1 MPIYRIKY
9 IKEKVSDKEEKIT
22 SPDDVIK
29 YVKDHGLFPRED
41 SWREKCQIILIGPSG
56 QAIGDFLIS
65 TGVESKCLID
75 GKLIC
80 KTALIAGAGK
90 VIILHNHPMG
100 KPHPTHYDIE
110 ETAKVKKM
118 LDVLDITLLDHIIL
132 TDTEYYSFKE
142 EVTKSIKTTAPQNN
156 LQFIDL
162 GLPSGK
168 LWATQNVK
176 DENGNEAYLTFD
188 KAVEIY
194 GKNLPSKED
203 WKELFDNCSCKWNKK
218 EKGFYVTG
226 PNGNSIFLPAAG
238 FRGGGVK
245 NVGTTGHYWSS
256 SVNDEKSSVNDEK
269 DAYNVHFYSSYLA
282 PRNYSDRYFGF
293 SVRLCKSK

>member
-1 MPIYRIKY
+1 MPTYRIKY
-9 IKEKVSDKEEKIT
+9 IKEKVSDKEEKIS

-29 YVKDHGLFPRED
+29 YVKDHGLFPNED

-56 QAIGDFLIS
+56 QVIGDFHVS
-65 TGVESKCLID
+65 TGVETKCLID
-75 GKLIC
+75 GRLVC
-80 KTALIAGAGK
+80 KTALIAGADK

-100 KPHPTHYDIE
+100 KPRPTHYDIE

-142 EVTKSIKTTAPQNN
+142 EVTKSIKTTALQNN

-176 DENGNEAYLTFD
+176 DENGNETYLTFD

-194 GKNLPSKED
+194 RKNLPSKED

-218 EKGFYVTG
+218 EKGFDVTG

-238 FRGGGVK
+238 FCGGCVK

-256 SVNDEKSSVNDEK
+256 SVNDEK
-269 DAYNVHFYSSYLA
+269 DAYNVHFYSSYLD
-282 PRNYSDRYFGF
+282 PQNNSNRYFGF
-293 SVRLCKSK
+293 SVRLCKNK